1 MKHLMLIALLLAAS
15 QAGSARAEVLR
26 PGQIEPFE
34 TRPQDARSLAWLERW
49 LADNQPDDIA
59 AYNSAMSFAL
69 STSERRQVRDKT
81 IGADPHQSMNAGYS
95 PDPSHLAKI
104 HYMAEIRWSASLS
117 NSTVPGIDN
126 PARPRWQTRH
136 LCAGVLVAA
145 DWVLTAAACVT
156 PEKLAAGIEAALG
169 TSDLARDDALVRPVD
184 RIAVHLGAGL
194 ALLHLGG
201 TAAGYDERSIAP
213 ATLEPETIVPVSPD
227 SDRKTPMPKYSVLGW
242 GRHTNAAGRPIAP
255 YRYSVVRT
263 PYEEGCV
270 PADAAKPGICLT
282 NHALKFCREDSG
294 GPVYNYDWRGGARL
308 VGIVSWDQSA
318 CFITGAITSK
328 YNEVVPEP
336 AAPIIQLAPY
346 RDWLEQVT
354 GSNETGQAQVVPQP
368 APN

>member
-34 TRPQDARSLAWLERW
+34 TRPQDARALAWLERW
-49 LADNQPDDIA
+49 LADNQPDDTA
-59 AYNSAMSFAL
+59 AYDAAMSFAL

-81 IGADPHQSMNAGYS
+81 IGAYRYQPMKRGYS
-95 PDPSHLAKI
+95 LDPNHLGNI
-104 HYMAEIRWSASLS
+104 HYMAEIRWSAGLT

-136 LCAGVLVAA
+136 LCAGALIAA

-213 ATLEPETIVPVSPD
+213 ATLEAETGTPVEPD
-227 SDRKTPMPKYSVLGW
+227 GDGIPPKLRYSVLGW
-242 GRHTNAAGRPIAP
+242 GHHTNTAGRPIAP
-255 YRYSVVRT
+255 YRYSVVQG
-263 PYEEGCV
+263 PSADECV
-270 PADAAKPGICLT
+270 QADAARPGICLT
-282 NHALKFCREDSG
+282 NDALKFCHEDSG
-294 GPVYNYDWRGGARL
+294 GPVYNYDRQGGARL
-308 VGIVSWDQSA
+308 VGIVSWDQPA
-318 CFITGAITSK
+318 CFKTGVVTSE
-328 YNEVVPEP
+328 NGEFAAEP